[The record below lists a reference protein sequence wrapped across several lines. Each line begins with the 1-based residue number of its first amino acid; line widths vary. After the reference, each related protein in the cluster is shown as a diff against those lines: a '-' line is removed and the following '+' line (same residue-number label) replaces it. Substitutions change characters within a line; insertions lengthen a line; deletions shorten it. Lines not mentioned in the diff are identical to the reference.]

1 MSEYLLLESLINDLE
16 QAQQELLE
24 FNQSNVDSGDANW
37 VKDQKKLIKSLED
50 RIEEIGEGF
59 S

>member
-1 MSEYLLLESLINDLE
+1 MSEYLLLQSLINDLE

-50 RIEEIGEGF
+50 RIYEIGEGF

>member
-1 MSEYLLLESLINDLE
+1 MSEYLLLQSLINDLE

-37 VKDQKKLIKSLED
+37 IKDQKKYIKSLED
-50 RIEEIGEGF
+50 RIYEIGEGF

>member
-1 MSEYLLLESLINDLE
+1 MSEYLLLQSLVNDLE

-37 VKDQKKLIKSLED
+37 IKDQKKYIKSLED
-50 RIEEIGEGF
+50 RIYEIAEGF

>member
-1 MSEYLLLESLINDLE
+1 MEEILLIQSLVDELE

-24 FNQSNVDSGDANW
+24 FNQSIVDSGDANW
-37 VKDQKKLIKSLED
+37 VKDQKKYIKSLED
-50 RIEEIGEGF
+50 RIKELSEGF